1 MKFKDSL
8 IFSVILMILLSV
20 SFGCY
25 ILPRRAP
32 IVENITYSIPIGDT
46 LLTALEISESYSDRD
61 TIRGDTIFVRTETV
75 VWRRTIKDYT
85 KDTIRISINI
95 EELLPEEV
103 IDTNPDS
110 TYFTST
116 VDKVENN
123 VRFFGEVPFTT
134 GCHLIHSMYSEG
146 RLIYIDTIDVLLEQ
160 TTDLDTV
167 YQYTAY
173 DFPFGEY
180 FHVVDIVIDS
190 GQTIIDSVRGYSV
203 IACKFALTGDRVMT
217 VIKEQEIPFTPPED
231 SPLTMINWVRVN
243 MNIWNRVPFSSN
255 FILFLIDSM
264 DNIIFND
271 TFLLNSVEKNSEGM
285 GIGEGAYSNFN
296 LHLDERLE
304 DLFRYSTIKAKARL
318 EIPAPDDPN
327 VFITPEDYIQI
338 QGAIQINLDYDF
350 SKFPGG
356 SDNEEDQGGE

>member
-1 MKFKDSL
+1 MKFNNSL
-8 IFSVILMILLSV
+8 IFLVCFLVLVSL

-25 ILPRRAP
+25 IIPKNVPL
-32 IVENITYSIPIGDT
+32 IENITYSIPLGDT
-46 LLTALEISESYSDRD
+46 LLTALEVSESYSDRD

-75 VWRRTIKDYT
+75 VWRRNIKDYT

-116 VDKVENN
+116 VDKVENY
-123 VRFFGEVPFTT
+123 VRFWGEVPFTT
-134 GCHLIHSMYSEG
+134 GAHLIHSMYSDG
-146 RLIYIDTIDVLLEQ
+146 ILKRVDTIDVLLQQ
-160 TTDLDTV
+160 TTELDTV
-167 YQYTAY
+167 YQYVAY

-180 FHVVDIVIDS
+180 FHIIDIVIDS
-190 GQTIIDSVRGYSV
+190 GQTIIDSVQGYSM

-217 VIKEQEIPFTPPED
+217 VIKEQELPFTPPAD
-231 SPLTMINWVRVN
+231 SPLHMINWVRVN
-243 MNIWNRVPFSSN
+243 LNIWNRVPFASN

-264 DNIIFND
+264 NNVIFND
-271 TFLLNSVEKNSEGM
+271 TFYLNSVSKDSIGI

-296 LHLDERLE
+296 LHLDEKLE

-318 EIPAPDDPN
+318 EIPAPDDEN
-327 VFITPEDYIQI
+327 VFITPEDYIRV

-350 SKFPGG
+350 SFMPDNDSLGG
-356 SDNEEDQGGE
+356 TK